1 MSGTIII
8 SKSKSFDV
16 RTIDFVR
23 IVDIL
28 RSLMSRSETATK
40 LLETV
45 DEFGMNMICADE
57 LDAAEFT
64 DFAHLMREVCAVLR
78 DEDKGVVD
86 FLELVCASIN
96 ADSRLTH

>member
-1 MSGTIII
+1 MSGTIVI

-28 RSLMSRSETATK
+28 RSFKARSETAAE

-57 LDAAEFT
+57 LDAAEFAN
-64 DFAHLMREVCAVLR
+64 FAHLMREVSDSLSV
-78 DEDKGVVD
+78 EDTGVAD
-86 FLELVCASIN
+86 FLELVCTSIN
-96 ADSRLTH
+96 ADERLAH

>member
-1 MSGTIII
+1 VSGTIVV

-23 IVDIL
+23 IVGIL
-28 RSLMSRSETATK
+28 RSLLAQSETTKK

-57 LDAAEFT
+57 LDAAEFA
-64 DFAHLMREVCAVLR
+64 DFKRMMTEVRAALGN
-78 DEDKGVVD
+78 EEIGLAN
-86 FLELVCASIN
+86 FLELVCRGIN
-96 ADSRLTH
+96 ADERLGR

>member
-28 RSLMSRSETATK
+28 RSFMTRSETATK

-57 LDAAEFT
+57 LDATEFT
-64 DFAHLMREVCAVLR
+64 NFAHLMREVRAAVG
-78 DEDKGVVD
+78 DEDKGLAD
-86 FLELVCASIN
+86 FLEFVCASIN
-96 ADSRLTH
+96 ADARLAH